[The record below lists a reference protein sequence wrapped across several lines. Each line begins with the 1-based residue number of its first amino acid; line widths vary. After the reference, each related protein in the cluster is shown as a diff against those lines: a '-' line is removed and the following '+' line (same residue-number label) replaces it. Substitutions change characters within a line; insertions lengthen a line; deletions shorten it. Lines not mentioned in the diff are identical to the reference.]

1 MRVDGAGVDFE
12 GVFHDGD
19 DGRDGGEGQ
28 NDAEQE
34 QNHVVGLGKEGF
46 DLVEGNGGFAG
57 AEG

>member
-1 MRVDGAGVDFE
+1 MTVVKPDACPVRCASMVPAWILKVS
-12 GVFHDGD
+12 
-19 DGRDGGEGQ
+19 
-28 NDAEQE
+28 AEQE

>member
-28 NDAEQE
+28 NDTQ
-34 QNHVVGLGKEGF
+34 QQKNDVVGL
-46 DLVEGNGGFAG
+46 
-57 AEG
+57 